1 VTFPTCL
8 RCGSP
13 ERYVVNAD
21 GDNGQIHLSGT
32 LKSLSTDTYACGD
45 CGYVERYVAQESMAL
60 LRQRAVRITPG
71 R

>member
-1 VTFPTCL
+1 VK
-8 RCGSP
+8 
-13 ERYVVNAD
+13 AD

-45 CGYVERYVAQESMAL
+45 CGYVERYVAPESMAL
-60 LRQRAVRITPG
+60 LRERAVRITPG